1 MDLMGYPES
10 DDRTT
15 TAEVRWSDGALTRM
29 ERAPV
34 FLRGMVRR
42 LAEKKARELGYPEI
56 TEEIL
61 DQFKGQMMGRMGG
74 EAGMAAAAAQM
85 EQGQLPWTAA
95 AKERLAGVPEFMR
108 GMIKQIAEEIARE
121 RGHLEVNVELFEKV
135 EALGDIRDVEGAP
148 LEWSEGARARL
159 QDKIREAP
167 PIAMEFVTD
176 MLKRD
181 AEDLARE
188 KGISRIDEDTLI
200 ELWEVPQE
208 RVGWTDEAWKRLQTS
223 PDFVRSGIRKAAER
237 RARKLGLKE
246 IDSDHLT
253 IFRNQ
258 AMMKAVKRI
267 RSFGYNEL
275 TFDAFD
281 TALHKTKRLQGND
294 QAEKRLHE
302 IREHFN
308 DPGTKKPEGGTLG
321 AELMDRFRRYLKGE
335 GSL

>member
-1 MDLMGYPES
+1 MNSSEPNELVATD
-10 DDRTT
+10 
-15 TAEVRWSDGALTRM
+15 VRWTDGALKRM

-42 LAEKKARELGYPEI
+42 LAEKKARELGYTEI

-61 DQFKGQMMGRMGG
+61 DQFKSQMMGRMGG
-74 EAGMAAAAAQM
+74 ESGMSAAAEQL
-85 EQGQLPWTAA
+85 EQGNLPWTAA
-95 AKERLAGVPEFMR
+95 AKERLATVPEFMR

-121 RGHLEVNVELFEKV
+121 RGHLEVNVDLFEKV
-135 EALGDIRDVEGAP
+135 EALGDLRETEGPP
-148 LEWSEGARARL
+148 LEWTEGALARL
-159 QDKIREAP
+159 QEKLKQSP
-167 PIAMEFVTD
+167 PIAVEFVTD

-181 AEDLARE
+181 TEDLARE
-188 KGISRIDEDTLI
+188 KGVVHIDEATLLA
-200 ELWEVPQE
+200 LWEAPQE
-208 RVGWTDEAWKRLQTS
+208 RVAWTDEAWKRLQTS

-253 IFRNQ
+253 TFRNQ

-267 RSFGYNEL
+267 RSFGYHEL

-281 TALHKTKRLQGND
+281 TAMAKTKRLQGNE
-294 QAEKRLHE
+294 QAEKRLQE
-302 IREHFN
+302 IRGHFA
-308 DPGTKKPEGGTLG
+308 DPNAKKPEGGTLG

-335 GSL
+335 GTL

>member
-1 MDLMGYPES
+1 MGTQ
-10 DDRTT
+10 DQA
-15 TAEVRWSDGALTRM
+15 AEPDILWTEDALQRM

-34 FLRGMVRR
+34 FLRGMVKK

-56 TEEIL
+56 TGAIL

-85 EQGQLPWTAA
+85 AQGKLPWTAA
-95 AKERLAGVPEFMR
+95 AKERLAAVPEFMQS
-108 GMIKQIAEEIARE
+108 MIKQIAEELAVE
-121 RGHLEVNVELFEKV
+121 GGHLEVNVELFERV
-135 EALGDIRDVEGAP
+135 EALGDVQEAARP
-148 LEWSEGARARL
+148 PMEWSEGALGRL
-159 QDKIREAP
+159 QEKIKQAP
-167 PIAMEFVTD
+167 PIAMDFVTD

-181 AEDLARE
+181 TEDMARDKGLA
-188 KGISRIDEDTLI
+188 RIDEAALTQ
-200 ELWEVPQE
+200 LWDAPLE
-208 RVGWTDEAWKRLQTS
+208 RVAWTDESWKRLQTS

-246 IDSDHLT
+246 IDSEHLT
-253 IFRNQ
+253 KFRNE

-267 RSFGYNEL
+267 RSFGYKEL

-281 TALHKTKRLQGND
+281 TALQKTKRLQGNE
-294 QAEKRLHE
+294 QAEKRLAE
-302 IREHFN
+302 IRQHFK
-308 DPGTKKPEGGTLG
+308 DPETQKPEGGTLG